1 MKIENIK
8 FKAKKTL
15 DGKWIK
21 GDLVHHKDS
30 DNVWITDYE
39 NQLTSPVNT
48 STVCQFTGL
57 TDCKGNEVWEGDII
71 KSPYTSEENT
81 IEWNDHLCCFNTV
94 DKIQGSR
101 FYLDKVIKELGWH
114 VIGNKFDKKEIMYE
128 YRNFIS

>member
-39 NQLTSPVNT
+39 NQLTSPVDP
-48 STVCQFTGL
+48 STVCMFTGL
-57 TDCKGNEVWEGDII
+57 KDKNGTPIYEGDMVTHKDNNAERRGTINWDS
-71 KSPYTSEENT
+71 KTAAFCFGCDLLCNFPSENM
-81 IEWNDHLCCFNTV
+81 V
-94 DKIQGSR
+94 
-101 FYLDKVIKELGWH
+101 
-114 VIGNKFDKKEIMYE
+114 VIGNKFDKKK
-128 YRNFIS
+128 